1 MRVDGLMAVCSLLC
15 GRLTSNADGKTNVEV
30 TMKKIS
36 SRKMT
41 SVIEA
46 MLNIDRVLCCLLSDM
61 ISVNFE
67 FLVLVLSP

>member
-1 MRVDGLMAVCSLLC
+1 MGLAAVCFCACGKVSLIAF
-15 GRLTSNADGKTNVEV
+15 GTTTVEV

-46 MLNIDRVLCCLLSDM
+46 MLKASLT
-61 ISVNFE
+61 
-67 FLVLVLSP
+67 LVFRFSAMTSLVCRFV